1 MAIELITG
9 HAGTAHIS
17 SADDGAYNAGTA
29 GAGRYIL
36 QTANQLVATMADANT
51 CTIATGD
58 ALFDGRH
65 VRLTSP
71 ESVTI
76 DSGTQGQQRHDI
88 VGIAYTISGGMESA
102 ALSVIK
108 GTPAASAVDP
118 DLPTGN
124 ILEGASSAFMPLYRI
139 PLDGISVSDPV
150 LMADALPTIDAITQV
165 QADVEALEKVAS
177 YTHNIVGALGSTPV
191 PMYLV
196 RTGSIVTAFVT
207 WTVNPSSANAQISC
221 GTIPSGYRP
230 AYNAAQGGPSVINN
244 SVASGVQYRWKIA
257 SNGAVTFISGA
268 TGQRECPL
276 ALTYYTNDAFPG

>member
-9 HAGTAHIS
+9 HAGSAHIS

-29 GAGRYIL
+29 GPGRYVL
-36 QTANQLVATMADANT
+36 ATANGMAASMPDANT
-51 CTIATGD
+51 VTIATGD

-65 VRLTSP
+65 VRITAA
-71 ESVTI
+71 ESATI
-76 DSGTQGQQRHDI
+76 DTGTQGQTRHDI
-88 VGIAYTISGGMESA
+88 VGIAYELSGGIESA
-102 ALSVIK
+102 GIAVYK
-108 GTPAASAVDP
+108 GVPAASGAVDP
-118 DLPTGN
+118 ALPSGS
-124 ILEGASSAFMPLYRI
+124 ILEGATSAFMPLYRI
-139 PLDGISVSDPV
+139 VITGINAGEPEPLYAV
-150 LMADALPTIDAITQV
+150 LPTIAGAGEGI
-165 QADVEALEKVAS
+165 AALEAVAS
-177 YTHNIVGALGSTPV
+177 YTHNIIGVLGSIPV

>member
-36 QTANQLVATMADANT
+36 QTANQLAATMADANT

-88 VGIAYTISGGMESA
+88 VGISYSISGGIESA
-102 ALSVIK
+102 ALSVVK

-139 PLDGISVSDPV
+139 PLDGISVSNPV
-150 LMADALPTIDAITQV
+150 PMADSLPTIDTITQV
-165 QADVEALEKVAS
+165 QADVDALEKVAGYNHQIPS
-177 YTHNIVGALGSTPV
+177 GVFAQQQNIV
-191 PMYLV
+191 MY
-196 RTGSIVTAFVT
+196 RQGSIVTASLINAVT
-207 WTVNPSSANAQISC
+207 PSQANTQLNC
-221 GTIPSGYRP
+221 GTIPIGYRP
-230 AYNAAQGGPSVINN
+230 RQSVFQGGRAVSNQRFI
-244 SVASGVQYRWKIA
+244 ADFRWSIGSA
-257 SNGAVTFISGA
+257 GAVGFISSSTA
-268 TGQRECPL
+268 IQEAPL
-276 ALTYYTNDAFPG
+276 SLAWYTDDAFPG

>member
-36 QTANQLVATMADANT
+36 QTANQLAATMADANT

-88 VGIAYTISGGMESA
+88 VGIAYSISGGIESA
-102 ALSVIK
+102 SLTVIK

-165 QADVEALEKVAS
+165 QADVDAMQAAAA
-177 YTHNIVGALGSTPV
+177 YTHIIVGALGSTNIPLYCRRV
-191 PMYLV
+191 GSFVTLFVQAAVNPP
-196 RTGSIVTAFVT
+196 RANTTINCGSIP
-207 WTVNPSSANAQISC
+207 N
-221 GTIPSGYRP
+221 GYRP
-230 AYNAAQGGPSVINN
+230 AFKAAQGGPSVINGN
-244 SVASGVQYRWKIA
+244 VSTGVYRWA
-257 SNGAVTFISGA
+257 VETSGAITFVSSA
-268 TGQRECPL
+268 TGQRECSL
-276 ALTYYTNDAFPG
+276 TLTYYTTDAFPG

>member
-17 SADDGAYNAGTA
+17 SADDGAYKAGTA

-36 QTANQLVATMADANT
+36 QTANQLAATMEDANT

-88 VGIAYTISGGMESA
+88 VGISYSISGGIESA
-102 ALSVIK
+102 ALTVIK

-150 LMADALPTIDAITQV
+150 LMADALPTIDTITQV
-165 QADVEALEKVAS
+165 QADVDALEKVAS
-177 YTHNIVGALGSTPV
+177 YTHNIIGAIGGTV
-191 PMYLV
+191 PLYL
-196 RTGSIVTAFVT
+196 RRSGNFVTAIVQS
-207 WTVNPSSANAQISC
+207 TVNPPSANTVISC
-221 GTIPSGYRP
+221 GSIPNGYRP
-230 AYNAAQGGPSVINN
+230 FATASQGGPSVI
-244 SVASGVQYRWKIA
+244 SGNVGGGLYRWTIN
-257 SNGAVTFISGA
+257 SSGAVSFVCSA
-268 TGQRECPL
+268 TGQRECHL